1 MIYTPE
7 KLRAQARW
15 LDRVNGS
22 VARVLTKMQR
32 GQALH
37 FEHTRRGPR
46 WLTTDGLEV
55 PQRVAELVII
65 NPSIVSVDAAL
76 WRDLH
81 PQTWRFAGFK

>member
-1 MIYTPE
+1 
-7 KLRAQARW
+7 
-15 LDRVNGS
+15 
-22 VARVLTKMQR
+22 MQR

-76 WRDLH
+76 WRDLR

>member
-1 MIYTPE
+1 MNFSPE
-7 KLRAQARW
+7 KLRAQARR

-46 WLTTDGLEV
+46 WWTTDGHEV
-55 PQRVAELVII
+55 PQCIAEVVVI
-65 NPSIVSVDAAL
+65 NPNIASVDTAL

-81 PQTWRFAGFK
+81 PQTYRFVGFK